1 MNELKFELSVLF
13 TKTQILPYDS
23 NEIIKEGYR
32 IFFRKEVED
41 EDLSKMIGEII
52 NDQIEMYN
60 QFVQEIPD
68 DYELNDRDRQG
79 N

>member
-13 TKTQILPYDS
+13 TKTQVTPYDDNKSIS
-23 NEIIKEGYR
+23 NEYKK
-32 IFFRKEVED
+32 FFGKEVKD
-41 EDLSKMIGEII
+41 EDLIKMIGEII

-68 DYELNDRDRQG
+68 DYELNDRGRQS

>member
-13 TKTQILPYDS
+13 TKAQISPHD
-23 NEIIKEGYR
+23 NDKIIKEGYKV
-32 IFFRKEVED
+32 FFGKEVKD

-60 QFVQEIPD
+60 RYVQEIPD

>member
-13 TKTQILPYDS
+13 TKTQITPYD
-23 NEIIKEGYR
+23 NDEIIKEGYG
-32 IFFRKEVED
+32 ILFGKEVKD
-41 EDLSKMIGEII
+41 EDLSKIIGEII

-60 QFVQEIPD
+60 RYVQEIPD
-68 DYELNDRDRQG
+68 DFEMNDRNRQG